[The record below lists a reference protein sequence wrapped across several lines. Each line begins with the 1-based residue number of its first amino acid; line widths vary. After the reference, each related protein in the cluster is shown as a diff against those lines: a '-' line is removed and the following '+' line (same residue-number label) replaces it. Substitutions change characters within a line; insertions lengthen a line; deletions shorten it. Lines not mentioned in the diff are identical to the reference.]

1 MDRTVVPFMRSI
13 CYPDP
18 VDFVHPVEAVIPGV
32 QGRVLAVLVKT
43 TAELNLR
50 TLARLAGVS
59 VAQASR
65 LGVVERHEVPPSSL
79 FRLNRAHVAAQ
90 PIMALARSRDDVLRQ
105 LGVTAAQ
112 MRVQPESVIVF
123 GSFARGEA
131 DAQSD
136 IDAVVVRRDDVA
148 EDDDEWTRAVE
159 SWRQGARAISG
170 NRTEVIEVSSSEI
183 ARKLTSDAPLWRNVA
198 QQGVVVH
205 GWSLHQLGEV
215 LHA

>member
-1 MDRTVVPFMRSI
+1 M
-13 CYPDP
+13 
-18 VDFVHPVEAVIPGV
+18 HPVESVIPGV
-32 QGRVLAVLVKT
+32 QGRVLAVLVET

-65 LGVVERHEVPPSSL
+65 VMPHLVELGVVERREVPPSSL
-79 FRLNRAHVAAQ
+79 FRLNREHVATQ
-90 PIMALARSRDDVLRQ
+90 PIMALAGSHDDALRR
-105 LGVTAAQ
+105 LGAAAAR
-112 MRVQPESVIVF
+112 MEVQPESVIIF

-148 EDDDEWTRAVE
+148 EDDDDWARAVE
-159 SWRQGARAISG
+159 QWREEARAVTG
-170 NRTEVIEVSSSEI
+170 NRTEVVEAARSEI
-183 ARKLTSDAPLWRNVA
+183 AGKLAGGTSLWRDIT
-198 QQGVVVH
+198 QHGVVVH
-205 GWSLHQLGEV
+205 GLSLRRLGEV